1 MYMCSNLIIE
11 QLNWCELKHDIPEEI
26 QIREEQ
32 FVSGLDID
40 HNGVADRLKLDFLL
54 LGFFQYTS
62 SFQRSNNWPWLCL
75 FKQKII
81 KFLDPKNR
89 FWAAEEASCYN
100 MAALKLQD

>member
-1 MYMCSNLIIE
+1 ME
-11 QLNWCELKHDIPEEI
+11 QLNWCELKKNNIPEEI
-26 QIREEQ
+26 QIREEH

-54 LGFFQYTS
+54 WGFFQYTS
-62 SFQRSNNWPWLCL
+62 SFQRRNNWPWLCL
-75 FKQKII
+75 FRREMI

-89 FWAAEEASCYN
+89 FWAAEKASCYN